1 MNVDPVSEY
10 SRRIY
15 IGTYGAVTK
24 ELAILESPTRKAIM
38 YQLAVNGPMTLKEL
52 SESLKLSPST
62 VYDHIRKLKEAGY
75 IEEASE
81 HPKRFKVEVYY
92 RLSIPY
98 MFFSEIISLERHFSS
113 QLGYLKE
120 TISKTLSSIESSLRR
135 SRLKCV
141 QSLPEHLKESFI
153 HRISLVLIT
162 QASAMILRELAG
174 ETFVYA
180 LIEDE
185 VEDGKQL

>member
-1 MNVDPVSEY
+1 MSSDPITECSKK
-10 SRRIY
+10 IY

-24 ELAILESPTRKAIM
+24 ELAILESSTRKAII
-38 YQLAVNGPMTLKEL
+38 YQLAVNGPMTIKEL
-52 SESLKLSPST
+52 SDSLGLSPST

-81 HPKRFKVEVYY
+81 HPKKFKVEVYY

-98 MFFSEIISLERHFSS
+98 MFFSEISSLEPHLSP
-113 QLGYLKE
+113 QLEKLKGAIRNTLSNIESTLKE
-120 TISKTLSSIESSLRR
+120 

-141 QSLPEHLKESFI
+141 EYLPQNLKESFI
-153 HRISLVLIT
+153 HRLSLVLMT
-162 QASAMILRELAG
+162 QAFAMILGELTG

-180 LIEDE
+180 LIEDR
-185 VEDGKQL
+185 K